1 MSASNDPAADAMF
14 SELSAAGIATEE
26 FGSFTRSGS
35 ADFDHARAVA
45 ILLCWLPTITDGQ
58 VRESIARSVTGEP
71 EAREQGAARILVG
84 EFTRQ
89 SDSPTTR
96 WAIGNALATLA
107 DESVADDLILLLRD
121 RSFGKAREMLCE
133 ALKRTGDARA
143 PAVLIEVIDDDDVA
157 GHAVSALRS
166 FEPRTGLVLLRQA
179 EPQLK
184 ALSERST
191 ATPFARTQAKKALEQ
206 VAAARG

>member
-1 MSASNDPAADAMF
+1 ML
-14 SELSAAGIATEE
+14 SELRDAGVSTEG
-26 FGSFTRSGS
+26 FGSFSVSGS
-35 ADFDHARAVA
+35 RDFDHSRAA
-45 ILLCWLPTITDGQ
+45 HILLRSLPKIRDSR
-58 VRESIARSVTGEP
+58 VRESIARSLTDEP
-71 EAREQGAARILVG
+71 GAREQGAGRVLVVEFARS
-84 EFTRQ
+84 
-89 SDSPTTR
+89 SDNSSTR

-157 GHAVSALRS
+157 GHAVSVLRS
-166 FEPRTGLVLLRQA
+166 FGPKTALVLLGEA
-179 EPQLK
+179 EPKLK

-191 ATPFARTQAKKALEQ
+191 ATPFARTQAQKALAQ